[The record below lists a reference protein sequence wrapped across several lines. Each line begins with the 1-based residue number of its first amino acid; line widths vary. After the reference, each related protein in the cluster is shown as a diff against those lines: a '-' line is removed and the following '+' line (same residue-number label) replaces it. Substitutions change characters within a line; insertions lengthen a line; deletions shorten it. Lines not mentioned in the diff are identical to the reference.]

1 MGRVNMVEKKA
12 GKGRSFE
19 SVGKFFK
26 DVRFELGKVI
36 WPGKQEII
44 AATVVVLVAVAFFSV
59 FIGLIDLVFVN
70 LIKLI
75 SI

>member
-1 MGRVNMVEKKA
+1 MAEKKA
-12 GKGRSFE
+12 GKSKGFE

-36 WPGKQEII
+36 WPGRQEIV
-44 AATVVVLVAVAFFSV
+44 ASTVVVIVAVAFFAA
-59 FIGLIDLVFVN
+59 FIGLIDLAFVN